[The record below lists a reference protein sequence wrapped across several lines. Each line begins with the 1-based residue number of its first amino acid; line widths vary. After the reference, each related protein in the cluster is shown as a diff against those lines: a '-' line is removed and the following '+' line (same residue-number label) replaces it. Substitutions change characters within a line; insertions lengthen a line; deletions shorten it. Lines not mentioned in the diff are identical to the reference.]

1 MEAYVRSQIADAQ
14 ALMGEMLG
22 DAALL
27 AATVAA
33 AQACIDSLRAGHKIL
48 LAGNGGSAADAQ
60 HIAAELVGRF
70 KVERAGLPA
79 IALTTDTS
87 ILTAVGN
94 DYGFE
99 RLFARQIQALGRPG
113 DVLIV
118 YSTSGSSANIVRG
131 LEAARSGGLVTV
143 GLTGNR
149 EGPMVEF
156 CDYLLAVP
164 SGETPKIQEGH
175 LLLGHVLCG
184 LIENA
189 FVKSIEL
196 PQGDRPQGDR

>member
-1 MEAYVRSQIADAQ
+1 METDVRSQIAATQ
-14 ALMGEMLG
+14 ALMGAMLA
-22 DAALL
+22 DAELL
-27 AATVAA
+27 GATVAA
-33 AQACIDSLRAGHKIL
+33 AQACIDCLRAGNKIL

-70 KVERAGLPA
+70 KVERAGLAA

-94 DYGFE
+94 DYGFD
-99 RLFARQIQALGRPG
+99 RLFARQVEALGRPA
-113 DVLIV
+113 DVLIA
-118 YSTSGSSANIVRG
+118 YSTSGRSANILRG

-149 EGPMVEF
+149 GEPMVEF

-175 LLLGHVLCG
+175 LVLGHVLCG
-184 LIENA
+184 LIEHA
-189 FVKSIEL
+189 FTTGIEL
-196 PQGDRPQGDR
+196 RQGR